1 MRRNHIGPPRAMLRV
16 SMIALAAIALDSA
29 SLAAQATTDQKAAR
43 PEIVRVRVTDTTG
56 APVAGASVAIV
67 HGLQQ
72 VVAQGVTDANGQ
84 RVLTVAATA
93 GDYDAMVRKIGFT
106 RADRF
111 FGFQAGDTVT
121 LHLLLAP
128 AVQTLAE
135 MNVTAPE
142 DRKRLRRYID
152 ADDIANSTR
161 PILDAM
167 DVVTKLRPDMMS
179 NPTPGSMDHCAMD
192 DIWVNGQRVVL
203 APINDAL
210 AARTRM
216 LRHGVAFAS
225 PDPRWGPTIQPMG
238 PALAA
243 RVPVSVQSVLAT
255 IHPEHI
261 AEMTFHD
268 CNDFSIDRA
277 HARNALFVVLKP
289 GVAFEP
295 GIGSYVLDQN
305 SGSQRFTVAARA
317 LARNDS
323 LDAASAASA
332 ASAESTTN
340 SATQVLEAF
349 RHRLLGLFDAGNG
362 QPLAGVDV
370 VDSTSGSWVRTPE
383 TGIVSLAFLP
393 PGPAT
398 VLLRRAGAR
407 DTLIHVTISAR
418 DTTPITLVL
427 GGAPR

>member
-1 MRRNHIGPPRAMLRV
+1 MRSIHAEASSALPRAAL
-16 SMIALAAIALDSA
+16 IALAAMVFGAA
-29 SLAAQATTDQKAAR
+29 GLAAQAARDTTPPR
-43 PEIVRVRVTDTTG
+43 PEIVRVHVTDSAG

-72 VVAQGVTDANGQ
+72 LVVQGVTDANGQ
-84 RVLTVAATA
+84 RVLSVTGTA
-93 GDYDAMVRKIGFT
+93 GDYDAMVRKIGFA

-111 FGFQAGDTVT
+111 FGFRAGDTVT
-121 LHLLLAP
+121 LHLLLVP

-135 MNVTAPE
+135 MNVTAPG
-142 DRKRLRRYID
+142 DRKRLRRYVD

-161 PILDAM
+161 PILDGM

-179 NPTPGSMDHCAMD
+179 DPTPGSMDHCAMD
-192 DIWVNGQRVVL
+192 DIWVNGQHIVL
-203 APINDAL
+203 PPINDAL

-216 LRHGVAFAS
+216 LRHGIGFTS
-225 PDPRWGPTIQPMG
+225 PGPRWGPTIQPMG

-243 RVPVSVQSVLAT
+243 RVAVSVQSVLAT

-268 CNDFSIDRA
+268 CNDFSINRA

-295 GIGSYVLDQN
+295 GIGSYVLDRN
-305 SGSQRFTVAARA
+305 SGSQRFTVAARE
-317 LARNDS
+317 LERSDS
-323 LDAASAASA
+323 TEAANAEHAANTSNVA
-332 ASAESTTN
+332 V
-340 SATQVLEAF
+340 QVLEAF
-349 RHRLLGLFDAGNG
+349 RHRLLGLFNADNG

-393 PGPAT
+393 PGAAT

-407 DTLIHVTISAR
+407 DTLIHVTISPR

-427 GGAPR
+427 SGLR

>member
-1 MRRNHIGPPRAMLRV
+1 MRRTHIAPSHALLRV
-16 SMIALAAIALDSA
+16 SIIALAAIALDSA
-29 SLAAQATTDQKAAR
+29 CLAAQATTAPTAPR
-43 PEIVRVRVTDTTG
+43 PEIVRVHVTDTTG

-67 HGLQQ
+67 RGLQQ

-84 RVLTVAATA
+84 RVLTVAGAA

-128 AVQTLAE
+128 AVQTLAQ

-142 DRKRLRRYID
+142 DRKRLRRYVD
-152 ADDIANSTR
+152 ADDIANSPR

-179 NPTPGSMDHCAMD
+179 DPTPGSMDHCALD
-192 DIWVNGQRVVL
+192 EVWVNGQHITL

-210 AARTRM
+210 AARAAMKVHGTR
-216 LRHGVAFAS
+216 FAS
-225 PDPRWGPTIQPMG
+225 PVAPGGNPGLTGPPMTPFG
-238 PALAA
+238 DA

-268 CNDFSIDRA
+268 CNDFSINRA

-295 GIGSYVLDQN
+295 GIGSYVLDEG
-305 SGSQRFTVAARA
+305 SGSKRFTVAARE
-317 LARNDS
+317 LARSDS
-323 LDAASAASA
+323 LEAAS
-332 ASAESTTN
+332 T
-340 SATQVLEAF
+340 ATQTLEAF

-362 QPLAGVDV
+362 QPIAGVEV
-370 VDSTSGSWVRTPE
+370 VDSTSGSWVRTPD

-398 VLLRRAGAR
+398 VLLRRAGTA
-407 DTLIHVTISAR
+407 DTLIHVTISPR